1 MKQGTKIK
9 IKNSEITG
17 VVIDSDDESVRVQRI
32 GVDEILTVSKDIVE
46 VVGFVR
52 IIINFF
58 VELFRPK
65 PLPLGVDFMGK
76 NYLYYSYMENGE
88 FVAGYKHEE
97 KEDKRFRIQTKKKA
111 KTRRL
116 LRRTLREYY
125 LL

>member
-9 IKNSEITG
+9 IKNSDITG
-17 VVIDSDDESVRVQRI
+17 VVIDSDEESVRVQRI
-32 GVDEILTVSKDIVE
+32 GIDEVLTVSKDIVE

-52 IIINFF
+52 IIINFLI
-58 VELFRPK
+58 ELFRPR
-65 PLPLGVDFMGK
+65 PLPLGVEFMGK
-76 NYLYYSYMENGE
+76 KYLYYSYMDGGQ
-88 FVAGYKHEE
+88 FVAGYKFED
-97 KEDKRFRIQTKKKA
+97 KEDKRFRIKTPKKG